1 MMRVI
6 LSVTRNWNTHQ
17 KVQMIQQRKDSKDL
31 PIRKRDAFFRL
42 FSGEGAALRRLHL
55 QSFLTISFERLW
67 PLVLPLI
74 LLIALFASLSWLGLF
89 TLMPRWLHL
98 GVLGLF
104 ALAGLVALY
113 LPFRFR
119 LPNEDD
125 ITARIEDVNGLIH
138 EPLAVQTGQMAT
150 GSNDPFAVALWQEHK
165 RRMAERLK
173 NLQSG
178 LPRPHIPE
186 RDPFALRAIVALLF
200 VTAFAYSLSP
210 NSGRI
215 ADAFHLRAGEATA
228 VTRIDA
234 WVTPPRYTGRA
245 PVFLST
251 TIDEANVGKPIT
263 VPQGSI
269 VNIRVIGG
277 SSERLTTTDSTGH
290 RSEIQ
295 PVAPQSTPKDGQEA
309 AAEQQPEQQAIVDGS
324 RNFRYDLQQDQTVTL
339 SGTDARWTFVV
350 TPDNAP
356 TIRFTK
362 EPGHALNGTLQ
373 LAYEITDDYGP
384 AKAYGEIVPLD
395 MDHEDEEVAPLYD
408 APDLPLAL
416 PRRGTK
422 EATTAK
428 DLTEHPWAGQEVALT
443 LVVTDANGK
452 TGRSETKVMKLPER
466 PFSNPL
472 AKAVVEQRRILAFDG
487 TQRDHVRDMLS
498 ALMLRPEETI
508 KNNAHFLGLVTIR
521 TRLRLA
527 TGDDALRDTADYMWQ
542 VALGI
547 EDGNLSAAEKRLRQ
561 AQEALRD
568 ALQNGAS
575 QEEIAKLSAE
585 LRKAMQDFLRE
596 FAQRQQ
602 QNPNARNTPVDPN
615 ARVLTEK
622 DLQRMMDQ
630 IENLARQ
637 GSRDQAEQLLSQLQD
652 MMNNLQM
659 GQQAQPGQQGQGQG
673 QANQMQQQMNK
684 LGDLMLRQQQMMNE
698 TFNLDQKMQQQ
709 YNNSE
714 GEFGEEDQMPGDD
727 GSMGPGESQQGQSQQ
742 NGQQN
747 GTPSEMAEAM
757 RKLQQQ
763 QQQLQQELQKF
774 NEDLKGMGIDP
785 NQDFSDAGKSM
796 GNAADALGR
805 SEGSEASDQQGSAL
819 DALRRGGRDMMKQMQ
834 QAMGEQ
840 GQGQSGQN
848 GQTGRD
854 PLGRQQGSNGMSN
867 GDDVKIPGEIDI
879 QRAREIL
886 DEIRRKL
893 GNALTPQMEKEY
905 LQRLLQFD

>member
-1 MMRVI
+1 M
-6 LSVTRNWNTHQ
+6 
-17 KVQMIQQRKDSKDL
+17 
-31 PIRKRDAFFRL
+31 
-42 FSGEGAALRRLHL
+42 
-55 QSFLTISFERLW
+55 
-67 PLVLPLI
+67 
-74 LLIALFASLSWLGLF
+74 
-89 TLMPRWLHL
+89 
-98 GVLGLF
+98 
-104 ALAGLVALY
+104 
-113 LPFRFR
+113 
-119 LPNEDD
+119 
-125 ITARIEDVNGLIH
+125 
-138 EPLAVQTGQMAT
+138 
-150 GSNDPFAVALWQEHK
+150 
-165 RRMAERLK
+165 
-173 NLQSG
+173 
-178 LPRPHIPE
+178 
-186 RDPFALRAIVALLF
+186 ALLF
-200 VTAFAYSLSP
+200 VTASAYSLSP

-215 ADAFHLRAGEATA
+215 ADAFHIRAGSPTA
-228 VTRIDA
+228 VARIDA
-234 WVTPPRYTGRA
+234 WVTPPHYTGRA

-251 TIDEANVGKPIT
+251 TFDEANVGKPIT

-295 PVAPQSTPKDGQEA
+295 PVAPQIEPKEGATE
-309 AAEQQPEQQAIVDGS
+309 EPTIVDGS
-324 RNFRYDLQQDQTVTL
+324 RNFRYDLQQDQTLAL
-339 SGTDARWTFVV
+339 SGIDARWTFAV

-408 APDLPLAL
+408 APELPLAL

-422 EATTAK
+422 EATTTK

-452 TGRSETKVMKLPER
+452 TGRSETKIMKLPER

-472 AKAVVEQRRILAFDG
+472 AKAVAEQRRILALDA

-498 ALMLRPEETI
+498 ALMIRPEETI
-508 KNNAHFLGLVTIR
+508 KNTAHYLGLVTIR

-547 EDGNLSAAEKRLRQ
+547 EDGNLSEAEKRLRQ
-561 AQEALRD
+561 AQEALRN

-575 QEEIAKLSAE
+575 QEEIDKLTAE
-585 LRKAMQDFLRE
+585 LREAMQQFLRE

-602 QNPNARNTPVDPN
+602 QNPNARNTPPDPN
-615 ARVLTEK
+615 ARMLTEK

-684 LGDLMLRQQQMMNE
+684 LGDLMRRQQQMMNE
-698 TFNLDQKMQQQ
+698 TFKLDQQMQQQ
-709 YNNSE
+709 QYGSGE
-714 GEFGEEDQMPGDD
+714 GEYGDNQLPGDN
-727 GSMGPGESQQGQSQQ
+727 GPMGQGESQQEQGQGDQPG
-742 NGQQN
+742 N
-747 GTPSEMAEAM
+747 TPSDLAEAM

-774 NEDLKGMGIDP
+774 NEDLKGLGIDP

-805 SEGSEASDQQGSAL
+805 SEGSEAGDQQGSAL
-819 DALRRGGRDMMKQMQ
+819 EALRRGGRDMMQKCSRPWDRMVRDKAGRIARMVAIRWVDSK
-834 QAMGEQ
+834 AMAC
-840 GQGQSGQN
+840 
-848 GQTGRD
+848 QTIMTSRF
-854 PLGRQQGSNGMSN
+854 PARSISSAR
-867 GDDVKIPGEIDI
+867 VKFSMKS
-879 QRAREIL
+879 AASL
-886 DEIRRKL
+886 
-893 GNALTPQMEKEY
+893 ATH
-905 LQRLLQFD
+905 

>member
-1 MMRVI
+1 M
-6 LSVTRNWNTHQ
+6 T
-17 KVQMIQQRKDSKDL
+17 QQRKDSKDL
-31 PIRKRDAFFRL
+31 PNRKRDAFFRL

-55 QSFLTISFERLW
+55 QSFLTIGFERLW

-74 LLIALFASLSWLGLF
+74 LLAALFASLSWLGLF
-89 TLMPRWLHL
+89 ALMPRWLHL

-104 ALAGLVALY
+104 ALAALVALY

-119 LPNEDD
+119 LPDEDA

-178 LPRPHIPE
+178 VPRPHIPE

-200 VTAFAYSLSP
+200 VTASAYSLSP

-215 ADAFHLRAGEATA
+215 ADAFHIRAGSAA
-228 VTRIDA
+228 VVARVDA
-234 WVTPPRYTGRA
+234 WVTPPQYTGRA

-251 TIDEANVGKPIT
+251 NAGEGNVEKPIT

-277 SSERLTTTDSTGH
+277 SSERLTATDATGH
-290 RSEIQ
+290 RREVQ
-295 PVAPQSTPKDGQEA
+295 PIAPKEGEDAT
-309 AAEQQPEQQAIVDGS
+309 AEQQTNVDGS
-324 RNFRYDLQQDQTVTL
+324 RNFRYDLQQDETLNL
-339 SGTDARWTFVV
+339 SGNDLSWTFAV

-362 EPGHALNGTLQ
+362 EPGRALNGTLQ
-373 LAYEITDDYGP
+373 LSYEISDDYG
-384 AKAYGEIVPLD
+384 ATKAYGEVVPLD
-395 MDHEDEEVAPLYD
+395 IDHEEEETAPLYD
-408 APDLPLAL
+408 APELPLAL
-416 PRRGTK
+416 PRRGSK
-422 EATTAK
+422 EATTSK
-428 DLTEHPWAGQEVALT
+428 DLTQHPWAGQKVALT
-443 LVVTDANGK
+443 LVATDAAGK
-452 TGRSETKVMKLPER
+452 FGRSETKIITLPER

-472 AKAVVEQRRILAFDG
+472 AKAVAEHRRILALDA

-508 KNNAHFLGLVTIR
+508 KNNAHYLGLVTIR
-521 TRLRLA
+521 TRLKLA
-527 TGDDALRDTADYMWQ
+527 TSDDSLRDTADYMWQ

-547 EDGNLSAAEKRLRQ
+547 EDGNLSAAERRLRQ
-561 AQEALRD
+561 AQEALRN

-575 QEEIAKLSAE
+575 QEEIEKLTAE
-585 LRKAMQDFLRE
+585 LREAMQQFLRE

-602 QNPNARNTPVDPN
+602 QNPNARNQRMDPN
-615 ARVLTEK
+615 ARMLTDK

-652 MMNNLQM
+652 LMNNLQM

-684 LGDLMLRQQQMMNE
+684 LGDLMRRQQQMMNE
-698 TFNLDQKMQQQ
+698 TFKLDQQMQQQ
-709 YNNSE
+709 QYGSGE
-714 GEFGEEDQMPGDD
+714 GEYGDDRLPGDN
-727 GSMGPGESQQGQSQQ
+727 GPMGQGESQQGQ
-742 NGQQN
+742 GQGGQS
-747 GTPSEMAEAM
+747 GDTPSDLAEAM

-763 QQQLQQELQKF
+763 QQALQDELKKF

-805 SEGSEASDQQGSAL
+805 NEGSEAGDQQGSAL
-819 DALRRGGRDMMKQMQ
+819 EALRRGGRDMMQKMQ
-834 QAMGEQ
+834 QAMGQ
-840 GQGQSGQN
+840 DGQGQSGRN
-848 GQTGRD
+848 GQNGRD
-854 PLGRQQGSNGMSN
+854 PLGRQQGNNGPSD
-867 GDDVKIPGEIDI
+867 GDGVKIPGEIDI

-893 GNALTPQMEKEY
+893 GDALTPQMEKEY